1 MLYWLERHIPKLV
14 LAPSLLVS
22 LIFVY
27 GFIAWTAW
35 VSLTKSKL
43 MPRYEIVGLIQYD
56 KLFLSPRWD
65 TALENLFIF
74 GGLFCF
80 VSMILWSCSCH
91 FSRPKNSY

>member
-14 LAPSLLVS
+14 LAPSLVIS

-43 MPRYEIVGLIQYD
+43 MPRYEIVGLLQYD
-56 KLFLSPRWD
+56 KLFLSPSWE
-65 TALENLFIF
+65 TALENLLFLVVS
-74 GGLFCF
+74 LFCLHD
-80 VSMILWSCSCH
+80 SWSCSCH
-91 FSRPKNSY
+91 FFRPKNSY